1 MIDPY
6 RVLGVDRTA
15 DDEAIRAAYLAALRE
30 SPPERDRARFESVRT
45 AYEAIRDQ
53 RRRIAHELFD
63 LSLPSVED
71 VLIAISSDLAPQPP
85 TERRILRVL
94 GGK

>member
-6 RVLGVDRTA
+6 RVLGVDLTA
-15 DDEAIRAAYLAALRE
+15 DDEAIRE
-30 SPPERDRARFESVRT
+30 SPPERDRERFESVRT
-45 AYEAIRDQ
+45 AYEAVRDQ

-71 VLIAISSDLAPQPP
+71 VLSAISSDLVPQPP
-85 TERRILRVL
+85 TWRRVMRVL